1 MAELKY
7 AKNITYGPRTKPM
20 VGVSPN
26 LTKVPLDAKD
36 LSGAEHVPDSVMKSG
51 AASRLIRLLWL
62 DDEVIKGGTYM
73 DFVWYTEPAEFGPG
87 QHVHDF
93 DEIIGFLGTDVKNY
107 KELGGVMEL
116 WLDDEK
122 YVLDKTCL
130 VFIPKGLKH
139 CPMICRR
146 VDRPFMHFTA
156 GNQSTYK
163 KSSTL

>member
-7 AKNITYGPRTKPM
+7 AKNFIYGPRTRPL
-20 VGVSPN
+20 VGISPN
-26 LTKVPLDAKD
+26 LTRVPPDARN
-36 LSGAEHVPDSVMKSG
+36 LSGADHVPDSVMKES
-51 AASRLIRLLWL
+51 ASRLTRMLWL

-73 DFVWYTEPAEFGPG
+73 DFVWYLQPSDFGPG

-93 DEIIGFLGTDVKNY
+93 DEIIGFLGADAKNW
-107 KELGGVMEL
+107 KELGGIMEL

-122 YVLDKTCL
+122 YVFDKTCL

-146 VDRPFMHFTA
+146 VDRPFIHFTS
-156 GNQSTYK
+156 GNQSVYK